1 MIAVTGSTGLVGTH
15 LLAHL
20 ATSTEKVSAFY
31 RTQTK
36 REEALKVIRDVY
48 GDKTEAS
55 VAQMQWVQ
63 LDILD
68 VQALSTHLR
77 DVDQLYHCAGKIS
90 NRPAEIKMT
99 RKVNIEGTA
108 NVMNIALKL
117 GISKV
122 CHVSSV
128 AALGHAQN
136 GKIEEDSV
144 RDNNRSVSNYSI
156 AKYGAEMEAWRA
168 TQEGLNVVIVNPGII
183 IGEGFY
189 DTGCGKLLG
198 MVRSGTSFYVDKV
211 GGFVDVK
218 DVARSMIELMEH
230 ETFNS
235 RYILVAENLSFKKV
249 MQQLAGYLG
258 QRPPKIKLRKSLL
271 YVFWLLE
278 LILALFKIKKRLLT
292 RQMINELHSKTYYDN
307 TKVRESLHFK
317 FTPIQETLKRVAQ
330 HLASQA

>member
-20 ATSTEKVSAFY
+20 ATFTQKVRAFY

-36 REEALKVIRDVY
+36 REEALQVIRDVY
-48 GDKTEAS
+48 GDRTEAS

-68 VQALSTHLR
+68 VHALSTQLK

-99 RKVNIEGTA
+99 RKINIEGTA
-108 NVMNIALKL
+108 NVMNMALKL
-117 GISKV
+117 GVDKV

-144 RDNNRSVSNYSI
+144 RDNNKPVSNYSI

-168 TQEGLNVVIVNPGII
+168 AQEGLNVVIVNPGII

-189 DTGCGKLLG
+189 DTGSGKLLG
-198 MVRSGTSFYVDKV
+198 MVRSGTNFYIDKV

-249 MQQLAGYLG
+249 MQELSGFLG
-258 QRPPKIKLRKSLL
+258 QRPPMIKLRKSFL

-307 TKVRESLHFK
+307 TKVRESLHFE
-317 FTPIQETLKRVAQ
+317 FTPIRETLKRVAK